1 MTMYMN
7 ALTAEQV
14 HSALQDAKAGSP
26 VTEVCR
32 TLGVSE
38 ATFLQWRRQFDGFE
52 LPELRELHELQ
63 HEVRRLKRVVAEL
76 SADKRTLS
84 EAVSRLW

>member
-1 MTMYMN
+1 MYMHT
-7 ALTAEQV
+7 LKPDQIHV
-14 HSALQDAKAGSP
+14 ALQEAKAGTP

-32 TLGVSE
+32 TLGVNE
-38 ATFLQWRRQFDGFE
+38 PTFAQWQRQFAGFE
-52 LPELRELHELQ
+52 LGELRELHEMQ

>member
-1 MTMYMN
+1 MYMT
-7 ALTAEQV
+7 ALTADRL
-14 HSALQDAKAGSP
+14 HIALQDAKAGLP
-26 VTEVCR
+26 VPEVCR
-32 TLGVSE
+32 TLGVTES
-38 ATFLQWRRQFDGFE
+38 TFAQWQRQFAGFE

-76 SADKRTLS
+76 TADKRTLS